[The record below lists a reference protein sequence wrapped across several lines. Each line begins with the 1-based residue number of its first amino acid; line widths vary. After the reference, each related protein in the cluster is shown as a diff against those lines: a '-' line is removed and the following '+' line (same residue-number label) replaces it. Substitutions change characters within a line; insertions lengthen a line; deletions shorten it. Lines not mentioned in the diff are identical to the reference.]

1 MTNVT
6 DDPHQHHD
14 MGGQVGPEA
23 AGPLD
28 RAEHEMAGWEKE
40 IEAIVFL
47 LSGFKTRTMR
57 VDQLRR
63 HIESLPPDLYDSAG
77 YYGRWV
83 LAVTNFLVEQ
93 GILDR
98 SALEAKAKARK
109 L

>member
-1 MTNVT
+1 MMTNVT

-14 MGGQVGPEA
+14 MGGES
-23 AGPLD
+23 AGPVD
-28 RAEHEMAGWEKE
+28 RAEHAMADWEKE

-47 LSGFKTRTMR
+47 LSGFKTRTIR

-63 HIESLPPDLYDSAG
+63 HIESLPQDVYDSAG

-93 GILDR
+93 GILGR
-98 SALEAKAKARK
+98 VEFEARVQAGKD
-109 L
+109 